1 MPHKSVTMTRAD
13 NGYVVES
20 YDERTMRSRK
30 LVAEDEAGAM
40 RHLRRAMAMRKR
52 RSDGKYVRSMPHMD
66 MED

>member
-1 MPHKSVTMTRAD
+1 MPHKSVTMSRAD

-30 LVAEDEAGAM
+30 MVAESEQDAM
-40 RHLRRAMAMRKR
+40 KHLRRAMAMRKR
-52 RSDGKYVRSMPHMD
+52 RGDGKYARSMPHVD